1 MDQQKMANQM
11 IGYQKS
17 LFESSFSAICAL
29 QDQTEK
35 ISKTFLDQMT
45 WLPKENRQ
53 MLQDSLEMFKSARDT
68 FKKSMDEGYA
78 RLDELF
84 SAKHA
89 S

>member
-1 MDQQKMANQM
+1 MEPQKMALQM

-17 LFESSFSAICAL
+17 LFESAFSAICAL

-35 ISKTFLDQMT
+35 IAKTFMDQMT

-53 MLQDSLEMFKSARDT
+53 MLQDSVEMFKSARET
-68 FKKSMDEGYA
+68 FKKSMDEGYD
-78 RLDELF
+78 RLEDLF
-84 SAKHA
+84 SQKPA